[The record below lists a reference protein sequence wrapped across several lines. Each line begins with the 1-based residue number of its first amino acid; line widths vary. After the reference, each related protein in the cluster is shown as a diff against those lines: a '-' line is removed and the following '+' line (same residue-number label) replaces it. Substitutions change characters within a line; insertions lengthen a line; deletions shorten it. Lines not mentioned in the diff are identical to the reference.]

1 MFNDAD
7 HYIKVAT
14 NKKPEFDYVEVKSMT
29 LTSATIK
36 ARATDGD
43 GENLT
48 YILYMGTSEDNL
60 VEKAK
65 KENVEQGTEE
75 ELLGEGIDTAN
86 IVYYRVEV
94 IDAYATIQSQVSTLQ
109 NKKPVIE
116 KAEIKDITRTTAKA
130 IIQGIDE
137 DGDKLTYKIYY
148 GTDKDALETT
158 GKVVEKKDITSGTE
172 ETLDIKDLR
181 PGTKYYYKI
190 AITDG
195 MQTVHKEGE
204 FTSGANNA
212 PIITPTVIGDIT
224 VNSSDP
230 TKSTS
235 WIQISAKAEDTDNDK
250 LDIKI
255 YLGTSKAD
263 SLGQVELIGSQI
275 GASTR
280 SNINK

>member
-1 MFNDAD
+1 MEQEKDKKENAD
-7 HYIKVAT
+7 QGTEVQFEITGIDTTKLYYYRIDVSDKYATVQSQVSILT
-14 NKKPEFDYVEVKSMT
+14 NKKPE
-29 LTSATIK
+29 IK
-36 ARATDGD
+36 
-43 GENLT
+43 
-48 YILYMGTSEDNL
+48 
-60 VEKAK
+60 
-65 KENVEQGTEE
+65 
-75 ELLGEGIDTAN
+75 
-86 IVYYRVEV
+86 
-94 IDAYATIQSQVSTLQ
+94 
-109 NKKPVIE
+109 
-116 KAEIKDITRTTAKA
+116 KAEIIDVTKITAKVVV
-130 IIQGIDE
+130 QGTDE
-137 DGDKLTYKIYY
+137 DAVDKLTYKVYY
-148 GTDKDALETT
+148 GEDRDTLETT
-158 GKVVEKKDITSGTE
+158 GKVVEKGNITSGTE